1 MLRVQVYLQVRI
13 RNYYFLSI
21 RKIVTRIIGEY
32 EEYIRNK
39 LAQHVLYREL
49 KNLDIL
55 GQVQNLV
62 SIDFIVKL
70 LKSKEL
76 IIKVIYD
83 SILVIVDRL
92 TKFTYF
98 MPYQEKLTVEDL
110 AYVVKKVL
118 LGNYQMPREFILD
131 YNNMFHRRVH
141 HLGECASP
149 PTRRV

>member
-1 MLRVQVYLQVRI
+1 M
-13 RNYYFLSI
+13 
-21 RKIVTRIIGEY
+21 
-32 EEYIRNK
+32 RNK
-39 LAQHVLYREL
+39 LAQYIPYSKL

-55 GQVQNLV
+55 GHAQDLV

-70 LKSKEL
+70 LELEEL
-76 IIKVIYD
+76 ITKVVYN

-98 MPYQEKLTVEDL
+98 IPYQEKLIVEDL

-131 YNNMFHRRVH
+131 YNK
-141 HLGECASP
+141 C
-149 PTRRV
+149 